1 MTSTQHTPVL
11 IAGGGP
17 VGLCAALFLEYHGVP
32 FILVEQRTAASV
44 LPRSRGVHVRTVEL
58 FRQLGIET
66 KVQQVAA
73 SVLKAGHFGGAS
85 RGATLTTAEQ
95 LDLTAFVRGL
105 AQRDPSPSSF
115 CFLPQAELEP
125 LLAELAR
132 TRGGDLRFG
141 VELVDVAA
149 DADGVT
155 ATLRARDADT
165 TIVRADYLIAAD
177 GGGSPIRRRLG
188 ITGWTLPPTHHYINT
203 FVRTDLTDVL
213 HGRTFSQCEI
223 VNDAV
228 RCLVLTKNNT
238 DEWSFHLEY
247 DPARASSAD
256 YTGQR
261 CVELVRAAIGVA
273 DIDIE
278 LLSRTAWDTGV
289 FVADEYRRGRVF
301 LAGDA
306 AHRHAPWG
314 GYGANTGI
322 ADVHNL
328 IWKLAA
334 VLSGT
339 AGPDL
344 LDSYQAERRPRALVA
359 AEQARLG
366 TDFDTRYAVP
376 TPDNAADLARQLTT
390 DAVMTRF
397 RYSSA
402 ALFGGDAGEAHVDR
416 LTGQVGT
423 RVPHQWIDRAQQIS
437 TLDLNGPGFALIVT
451 GTSAAWRDAV
461 WEAQWDTGIDITVHA
476 IPTAEWAACT
486 GLPEGGALLVRPDGI
501 VAGRSDAGLRPE
513 LLAAVLRR
521 IVGIPACVENSYGT
535 VDADDDRTAA
545 DGPAAHRRTVA
556 NT

>member
-11 IAGGGP
+11 IAGGGL

-32 FILVEQRTAASV
+32 AILVEKRTDASV
-44 LPRSRGVHVRTVEL
+44 LPRSRGVHTRTVEL

-66 KVQQVAA
+66 RVQQAA
-73 SVLKAGHFGGAS
+73 ARVLQAGHFGGAS
-85 RGATLTTAEQ
+85 RGATLTTAEP
-95 LDLTAFVRGL
+95 LDLTALMRTM
-105 AQRDPSPSSF
+105 AQREPSPSSF
-115 CFLPQAELEP
+115 CFLPQDELQP

-132 TRGGDLRFG
+132 ERGCDLRFG
-141 VELVDVAA
+141 VELVDFVA
-149 DADGVT
+149 DGDGVT
-155 ATLRARDADT
+155 ATLRDKHDAST
-165 TIVRADYLIAAD
+165 VVRADYLIAAD

-188 ITGWTLPPTHHYINT
+188 ISGSTLPPTQHYINA
-203 FVRTDLTDVL
+203 FVRTDLTGVL
-213 HGRTFSQCEI
+213 RGRTFSQCAI
-223 VNDAV
+223 DNDAV
-228 RCLVLTKNNT
+228 RCLVLSKNNT

-247 DPARASSAD
+247 DPTTAGLAD
-256 YTGQR
+256 YTPRR
-261 CVELVRAAIGVA
+261 CVELVRAAIGMP
-273 DIDIE
+273 DIDVE
-278 LLSRTAWDTGV
+278 VLGRTAWDTGV

-301 LAGDA
+301 LTGDA

-322 ADVHNL
+322 ADAHNL

-344 LDSYQAERRPRALVA
+344 LDSYQDERRPRALVA

-376 TPDNAADLARQLTT
+376 TADNAADLARQLTNDT
-390 DAVMTRF
+390 VMTRY
-397 RYSSA
+397 RYASA
-402 ALFGGDAGEAHVDR
+402 ALFGGDAGEAHVER

-423 RVPHQWIDRAQQIS
+423 RVPHEWIDRAQRIS
-437 TLDLNGPGFALIVT
+437 TLDLSGPGFALLAT

-461 WEAQWDTGIDITVHA
+461 WDAQWVTGIDITVHA
-476 IPTAEWAACT
+476 IPTAAWAERT

-501 VAGRSDAGLRPE
+501 VAGRSDAGLRPT

-521 IVGIPACVENSYGT
+521 LAGTSVDTENAYGT
-535 VDADDDRTAA
+535 AGFDGAPAEVDAS
-545 DGPAAHRRTVA
+545 A